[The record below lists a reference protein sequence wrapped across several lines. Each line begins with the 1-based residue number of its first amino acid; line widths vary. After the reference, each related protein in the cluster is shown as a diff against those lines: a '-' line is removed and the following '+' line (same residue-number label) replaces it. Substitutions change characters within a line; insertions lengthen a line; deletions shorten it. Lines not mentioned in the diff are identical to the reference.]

1 MFNRNSPRRILI
13 SSLRILEI
21 IKSTLIK
28 MLDHQSDEELS
39 EELREHR
46 VDNVDLNAEMEER
59 ASEAQS

>member
-1 MFNRNSPRRILI
+1 
-13 SSLRILEI
+13 
-21 IKSTLIK
+21 